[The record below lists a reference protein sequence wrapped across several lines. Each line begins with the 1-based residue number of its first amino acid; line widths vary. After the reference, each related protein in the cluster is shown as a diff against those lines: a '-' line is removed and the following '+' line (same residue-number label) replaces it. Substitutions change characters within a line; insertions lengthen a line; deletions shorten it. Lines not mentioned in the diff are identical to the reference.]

1 MTDPSLTDY
10 ARFYGLTTNHLEVD
24 PLAGL
29 LVSENAHVD
38 LEDGPNL
45 FKLDEA
51 NAKVPEEKLYIGRDE
66 ALLLRSL
73 TESLEHNSFEGVE
86 LDPHRIR
93 NIKQELPML
102 STDHETDMREFAPSL
117 IPDLANEHLPLEM
130 LDEEADEGLSWPS
143 EYAALPDKYLD
154 ACRTEKLDVSL
165 DLLDYMR
172 GLLDYDKLVVDHS
185 SFDVEEIPR
194 KKVKAA
200 RHSYAVQKIDAS
212 HQGLVVEPV
221 TPPMLPLS
229 PPMLPYEP
237 SSDTGR
243 LELLSDPISPT
254 LQELKE
260 VDRDIFG
267 KDSLEKSECAPHTDS
282 QNTNLMLFD
291 SESLG
296 ELYSPLKGIQATP
309 PSPPIRKRSLSDLKV
324 EVPLTPPQSEKPAP
338 WQRPHTS
345 VQEAVRQIMPSL
357 PSPIAR
363 PEDISSEDIDAFFEE
378 SIAPIAAKAERS
390 IEQEQLQ
397 EVDTTHRVPV
407 PVMDFSLPP
416 APWKA
421 PSMHLGAKNQSQNTK
436 EKLLEIKKMH
446 LSKHYWSGVG
456 KTERSLQWM
465 PFPAALGRVETYESI
480 GDDNITEDYLS
491 TPERVDSATLTWK
504 PEGLRLF
511 DELGD
516 SDEEELKDGV
526 FPEAKDIESL
536 VKKRKLMLDH
546 EDDECT
552 EEDGEQS
559 PWLVTTKLHPV
570 NHEAFRKVPKLSPR
584 MASKSGQPKHTKVIP
599 SENLELVEKPF
610 SALASLE
617 TFMSL
622 RDKGATNSKLTAEHH
637 FPKQRQQAKAKDV
650 VPKDPTLAPSAKSSS
665 SYSKTP
671 RLPIAAP
678 QFTAPPNS
686 CPIVVS
692 TTFLRDRNL
701 FRHLQRLLPLA
712 DFVERDFALRAAPR
726 KNASK
731 KVTLHPSSTESM
743 ADEADIILSPSTGLI
758 ITTLQK
764 TKQRSL
770 PGQATRSALHE
781 RITQTAPRYERLII
795 LIRNDHA
802 GNPGSGQI
810 ETSIN
815 PPSLDQNDCETLIG
829 FTAFCTAHL
838 AETQIILTAS
848 DTEHLAQWIASLVA
862 KHCIQNPSLKLL
874 HEETLWEIFLRRAGL
889 NAFAAQVVLSQLKAP
904 PESETEMLGEEERA
918 EKYGLSAFVRMSERE
933 RLSRFEI
940 LIGGGRVLRRVSR
953 VLDARW

>member
-29 LVSENAHVD
+29 LISESAHID

-51 NAKVPEEKLYIGRDE
+51 KAEVPREKLYVGRDE
-66 ALLLRSL
+66 ALLLGSL

-102 STDHETDMREFAPSL
+102 RTDHETDMREFAPPL
-117 IPDLANEHLPLEM
+117 VPDLANEHLPLEM

-143 EYAALPDKYLD
+143 EYAALPDKYFD
-154 ACRTEKLDVSL
+154 TCRAEKLEISIT
-165 DLLDYMR
+165 LLDYMR
-172 GLLDYDKLVVDHS
+172 DLMSCDKIAVDHS
-185 SFDVEEIPR
+185 SFEVEEIPR
-194 KKVKAA
+194 KKVQVT
-200 RHSYAVQKIDAS
+200 RHSCALVQNTDSK
-212 HQGLVVEPV
+212 HQKLAMEPM
-221 TPPMLPLS
+221 TPPMLPFS
-229 PPMLPYEP
+229 PTVLPYEP
-237 SSDTGR
+237 SSDTGH
-243 LELLSDPISPT
+243 LELLSEPISPT

-260 VDRDIFG
+260 VERDILG
-267 KDSLEKSECAPHTDS
+267 KDSLEKSKITHHLDS
-282 QNTNLMLFD
+282 QETNPMLFD
-291 SESLG
+291 LESLG
-296 ELYSPLKGIQATP
+296 ELYSPLKGVHETP
-309 PSPPIRKRSLSDLKV
+309 PSPQIRKTPLADLKV

-345 VQEAVRQIMPSL
+345 VQEAMRQVMPSL

-378 SIAPIAAKAERS
+378 NIAPIAVKAERS

-407 PVMDFSLPP
+407 PVMDFSLPL

-421 PSMHLGAKNQSQNTK
+421 PSMHLGTKNQSQNTK
-436 EKLLEIKKMH
+436 ERLLEMKKTH
-446 LSKHYWSGVG
+446 FSKHYWPGVG
-456 KTERSLQWM
+456 ETERSLQWM

-480 GDDNITEDYLS
+480 GDDNLTEDYLS
-491 TPERVDSATLTWK
+491 IPERVDSSTLTWK

-511 DELGD
+511 DEMGD
-516 SDEEELKDGV
+516 SDEEELKDGI

-536 VKKRKLMLDH
+536 VKKRKVMLDYENH
-546 EDDECT
+546 ECA
-552 EEDGEQS
+552 EEDGDQS
-559 PWLVTTKLHPV
+559 PWLATTKLNPV

-584 MASKSGQPKHTKVIP
+584 MASRSGQAKHPQRTP
-599 SENLELVEKPF
+599 SERGEVLEKPF
-610 SALASLE
+610 SAVASLE

-637 FPKQRQQAKAKDV
+637 FPKQGQHAKAKDV
-650 VPKDPTLAPSAKSSS
+650 MPKGQNLALSATESSHP
-665 SYSKTP
+665 KP
-671 RLPIAAP
+671 LRLPHAAP
-678 QFTAPPNS
+678 QFTAPPYP

-692 TTFLRDRNL
+692 TSFLRDRNL
-701 FRHLQRLLPLA
+701 FRHIQRLLPLA
-712 DFVERDFALRAAPR
+712 EFVERDFILRAAPR
-726 KNASK
+726 QNTPKT
-731 KVTLHPSSTESM
+731 VTLHSSGTEST
-743 ADEADIILSPSTGLI
+743 ADEADMILSPSTGLI

-764 TKQRSL
+764 IKQRSL

-781 RITQTAPRYERLII
+781 RVAQTAPRYERLII
-795 LIRNDHA
+795 LIRNDRA
-802 GNPGSGQI
+802 GNPGFGQP
-810 ETSIN
+810 EASTD
-815 PPSLDQNDCETLIG
+815 PPSLDSNDCEALVE
-829 FTAFCTAHL
+829 FTAFCTAYL
-838 AETQIILTAS
+838 EETQIILTDS

-862 KHCIQNPSLKLL
+862 KHCIQNSGLKLL

-889 NAFAAQVVLSQLKAP
+889 NAFAAQVVLSELKAP

-933 RLSRFEI
+933 RLSRFEV
-940 LIGGGRVLRRVSR
+940 LLGGGRVLGRVSR